1 MNKEDKFKQ
10 FKAVDEA
17 CQAFLHELEQGKEVK
32 LFAPLPLNKHH
43 SECLG
48 VSPPPT
54 FKKESDE

>member
-32 LFAPLPLNKHH
+32 LFAPLHY